1 MDKLAEFDC
10 IRGKDCSE
18 NFLDTVFAVSLA
30 GVCYMVAKIIGLLS
44 FCTDCDC
51 DCEML
56 HLKASLTVLRSGL
69 QRFYEVEGFLLI
81 VRFLEA
87 VVIGTLASYTWAT
100 DSFLSEGCS
109 VLAY

>member
-1 MDKLAEFDC
+1 
-10 IRGKDCSE
+10 
-18 NFLDTVFAVSLA
+18 
-30 GVCYMVAKIIGLLS
+30 
-44 FCTDCDC
+44 
-51 DCEML
+51 ML

-81 VRFLEA
+81 VRFLDA
-87 VVIGTLASYTWAT
+87 VVIGTLVSYTWAT